1 MPPMPL
7 LVANGLATAD
17 MGSTTRATK
26 VACISVTASSIDTPD
41 PSFRISTP
49 KILAAHI
56 APYSLGCTYRYADLP
71 MSMSTAESLLTCQR
85 TNGYGIALVGI
96 STEYILIV

>member
-1 MPPMPL
+1 MPL
-7 LVANGLATAD
+7 LVENGLATAD

-49 KILAAHI
+49 NILAAHI
-56 APYSLGCTYRYADLP
+56 APYSLGHYVAHTGMQICPCRWVQLGVWSHAREP
-71 MSMSTAESLLTCQR
+71 MVT
-85 TNGYGIALVGI
+85 G
-96 STEYILIV
+96 